1 MNCFVI
7 FVSVALSVSTTV
19 FAQPL
24 NEDEI
29 RENARKVMMDCKD
42 KVGASDADV
51 EALKMHKMPESHEGF
66 CMLECV
72 FDSAKIMQDGKFS
85 KSGMVEGFKPL
96 IGDDKAKLESLEKLS
111 ATCEGELGNGEDKCE
126 TAKRLVECVIKN
138 GKSHGFEIPSP
149 RE

>member
-7 FVSVALSVSTTV
+7 FALSLSATV
-19 FAQPL
+19 FGQSL
-24 NEDEI
+24 SEDEM
-29 RENARKVMMDCKD
+29 RENARKLMTSCKD

-51 EALKMHKMPESHEGF
+51 EALKMHQMPESREGF

-85 KSGMVEGFKPL
+85 KSGMIEGFKPL

-111 ATCEGELGNGEDKCE
+111 ATCESELGDGEDKCE

-138 GKSHGFEIPSP
+138 GKTHGFEVPPP